1 MYCSYCGSKN
11 EEGSKFCSS
20 CGKELLPTQKE
31 EKPKETGEPL
41 HNSIVRKSIKKDA
54 MSKNKGPLYA
64 GYILSFV
71 LVFIVLMI
79 LAFTLGTKTQ
89 TGATSYSYNLD
100 LTTAS
105 LPVSIISG
113 VILLLVMTFLSTG
126 MAKSS
131 LDISRDEQTTVGN
144 IFSYPIKN
152 IKTFLK
158 ILGINII
165 AYIIL
170 TAISRIPF
178 LGAIAY
184 LILIVYFTPP
194 LAMLTYI
201 VIEDENITVKDA
213 ITKALNL
220 TKGHRVEYYG
230 LVFSYIGWFILSI
243 FTIGLLF
250 IWIAPYLNVA
260 ISNFYLYITK
270 EKEYT
275 GAQQGI
281 SNGLIIGLTIGG
293 YIVFILVI
301 TIMIFLGALA
311 IGGTQIITEGWDS
324 ITNDDYYDYD
334 YDYDYDNH
342 HDYTKGETVNVSG
355 LEIYIP
361 DDYNKIDASGY
372 DEAYTSSAQDIMIGL
387 ITYDIGYSVTAND
400 YANIYRESLASS
412 YSCGNVSTNPI
423 NGYNWEVLDCFDSQ
437 INVRSYVTIDS
448 GKLYVLAVTY
458 EKNQNTNINNLYSQI
473 ENELAFA
480 NTVA

>member
-113 VILLLVMTFLSTG
+113 VILLLVTTFLSTG

-201 VIEDENITVKDA
+201 VIEDENITVKYFD
-213 ITKALNL
+213 K
-220 TKGHRVEYYG
+220 HFVYQ
-230 LVFSYIGWFILSI
+230 V
-243 FTIGLLF
+243 
-250 IWIAPYLNVA
+250 
-260 ISNFYLYITK
+260 K
-270 EKEYT
+270 EKE
-275 GAQQGI
+275 
-281 SNGLIIGLTIGG
+281 
-293 YIVFILVI
+293 FEILV
-301 TIMIFLGALA
+301 
-311 IGGTQIITEGWDS
+311 
-324 ITNDDYYDYD
+324 
-334 YDYDYDNH
+334 
-342 HDYTKGETVNVSG
+342 
-355 LEIYIP
+355 
-361 DDYNKIDASGY
+361 
-372 DEAYTSSAQDIMIGL
+372 
-387 ITYDIGYSVTAND
+387 
-400 YANIYRESLASS
+400 
-412 YSCGNVSTNPI
+412 
-423 NGYNWEVLDCFDSQ
+423 
-437 INVRSYVTIDS
+437 
-448 GKLYVLAVTY
+448 
-458 EKNQNTNINNLYSQI
+458 
-473 ENELAFA
+473 
-480 NTVA
+480 